1 MAAALSSIFDGL
13 RDLSDSPTF
22 YAIIF
27 VIAVLDSVFPVVP
40 SETMV
45 IIGGVSAGIGEL
57 DIALVM
63 VCGAVGAFVGDN
75 MSYMIGRR
83 ASARIDRRYRRTKKG
98 AARLDWAHEQIEER
112 GGLLLITARFVP
124 GGRTVLTLTCGITH
138 QLRRWFM
145 KWAAAA
151 AVIWAAYASLL
162 GYFGG
167 KTFEDNHT
175 LAFIVA
181 FTTAMSVTAIIE
193 IVRHFRKKR
202 NTKNTAKPDA
212 TPSQA

>member
-22 YAIIF
+22 FAIIF
-27 VIAVLDSVFPVVP
+27 VIAVLDSVIPIVP

-45 IIGGVSAGIGEL
+45 IIGGVAAGLGDLNIL
-57 DIALVM
+57 VVM
-63 VCGAVGAFVGDN
+63 VCGALGAFIGDN
-75 MSYMIGRR
+75 MSYLIGKK
-83 ASARIDRRYRRTKKG
+83 ASTRIDNRYRRTAKG
-98 AARLDWAHEQIEER
+98 AKRLDWAHEQIEER

-124 GGRTVLTLTCGITH
+124 GGRTLLTLTCGITH
-138 QLRRWFM
+138 QHHRWFM
-145 KWAAAA
+145 KWTVAAAI
-151 AVIWAAYASLL
+151 IWASYASLL

-181 FTTAMSVTAIIE
+181 FTMAISVTAIIE
-193 IVRHFRKKR
+193 AIRYVRKQR
-202 NTKNTAKPDA
+202 NNLV
-212 TPSQA
+212 

>member
-22 YAIIF
+22 FAIIF
-27 VIAVLDSVFPVVP
+27 VIAVLDSVIPIVP

-45 IIGGVSAGIGEL
+45 IIGGVAAGLGDLNIL
-57 DIALVM
+57 VVM
-63 VCGAVGAFVGDN
+63 VCGALGAFIGDN
-75 MSYMIGRR
+75 MSYLIGKK
-83 ASARIDRRYRRTKKG
+83 ASTRIDNRYRRTAKG
-98 AARLDWAHEQIEER
+98 AKRLDWAHEQIEER

-138 QLRRWFM
+138 QLHRWFM
-145 KWAAAA
+145 KWTVAAAI
-151 AVIWAAYASLL
+151 IWASYASLL

-181 FTTAMSVTAIIE
+181 FTMAISVTAIIE
-193 IVRHFRKKR
+193 AIRYVRKQR
-202 NTKNTAKPDA
+202 NNLV
-212 TPSQA
+212 